1 MRASP
6 IYANVMRS
14 NSLLGADTVKIATAA
29 MTVLLLS
36 APSAAAHDAGITS
49 VVRVFIDEVQAGR
62 YVVSTLDTGVPPLG
76 DGREML
82 PSGCHELP
90 NQHRVPATPR
100 LVFECG
106 RRLTID
112 DAITLPVPL
121 AVVAS
126 ARWADGSVASAYFAA
141 SGHDVRIR
149 LAELRAAAGPRG
161 RVALRYGRLG
171 VEHVLTGADHLLF
184 VFGLLLLCRWFAVL
198 VKTVTAFTVGHSLTL
213 VAAVAGVVP
222 VNRGPVEAA
231 IALSIVLLAR
241 QIVVAERGSSGLVQ
255 RAPWVV
261 ALIFGL
267 FHGLGFAGALGE
279 IGLPGTDLPLAL
291 MFFNIGV
298 EVGQLAFVGLVVS
311 ARAFSA
317 RAGWTVPTRVERSI
331 GYSLGV
337 LATVWL
343 CDRLPAVW
351 GGLANLDK

>member
-1 MRASP
+1 
-6 IYANVMRS
+6 MRS
-14 NSLLGADTVKIATAA
+14 DSRPGTDIVRIGGAVI
-29 MTVLLLS
+29 VLLLLS

-49 VVRVFIDEVQAGR
+49 IVRVFIDEVHAGR
-62 YVVSTLDTGVPPLG
+62 YAVSILDAGVPTFG
-76 DGREML
+76 DNRDFL

-90 NQHRVPATPR
+90 TQHRMGATTR

-112 DAITLPVPL
+112 DVITLPVPL

-126 ARWADGSVASAYFAA
+126 ARWADGSIASAYFAA
-141 SGHDVRIR
+141 SGHKVTIR
-149 LAELRAAAGPRG
+149 LDELRAAAGPRG

-241 QIVVAERGSSGLVQ
+241 QIVVARRGGSGLVQ

-279 IGLPGTDLPLAL
+279 IGLPGTDLPIAL
-291 MFFNIGV
+291 LFFNVGV
-298 EVGQLAFVGLVVS
+298 EVGQLAFVGLVVT
-311 ARAFSA
+311 ARGFSA
-317 RAGWTVPTRVERSI
+317 RAGWTLAPRVERSI
-331 GYSLGV
+331 AYSLGV

-351 GGLANLDK
+351 GA

>member
-1 MRASP
+1 
-6 IYANVMRS
+6 
-14 NSLLGADTVKIATAA
+14 VKVATAV

-36 APSAAAHDAGITS
+36 APSAAAHDASLTS
-49 VVRVFIDEVQAGR
+49 VVRVFIDEVQARR
-62 YVVSTLDTGVPPLG
+62 YILSIIDVGVPPLG
-76 DGREML
+76 NSRDLL
-82 PSGCHELP
+82 PSACHELP
-90 NQHRVPATPR
+90 NQRRVLTAQR
-100 LVFECG
+100 LLFECG

-141 SGHDVRIR
+141 SGHNVRIR

-161 RVALRYGRLG
+161 RVALRYGWLG
-171 VEHVLTGADHLLF
+171 TEHVLTGADHLLF
-184 VFGLLLLCRWFAVL
+184 VFGLLLLCRGFAVL
-198 VKTVTAFTVGHSLTL
+198 AKTITAFTVGHSLTL

-231 IALSIVLLAR
+231 IALSIMLLAR
-241 QIVVAERGSSGLVQ
+241 QIVVAERGGSGLVQ

-267 FHGLGFAGALGE
+267 FHGLGFAGSLGE
-279 IGLPGTDLPLAL
+279 IGLPGGDLPVAL
-291 MFFNIGV
+291 LFFNIGV
-298 EVGQLAFVGLVVS
+298 EVGQLAFVALVLVGRGLT
-311 ARAFSA
+311 A
-317 RAGWTVPTRVERSI
+317 RAGWTVAPRLERSI

-351 GGLANLDK
+351 GA

>member
-1 MRASP
+1 
-6 IYANVMRS
+6 
-14 NSLLGADTVKIATAA
+14 VKTTLAVIAL
-29 MTVLLLS
+29 LLLS
-36 APSAAAHDAGITS
+36 ARSAVAHDAGITS
-49 VVRVFIDEVQAGR
+49 IVRVFIEEVQAGR
-62 YVVSTLDTGVPPLG
+62 YTVSIIDAGVPTLG
-76 DGREML
+76 DNRDLL
-82 PSGCHELP
+82 PSGCRELP
-90 NQHRVPATPR
+90 NQDRSWVTPR

-112 DAITLPVPL
+112 DVITLPMPL

-141 SGHDVRIR
+141 SGRTVTVR

-184 VFGLLLLCRWFAVL
+184 VFGLVLLCRWFGVL

-231 IALSIVLLAR
+231 IALSIMLLAR
-241 QIVVAERGSSGLVQ
+241 QIVVAKRSGPGLVQ
-255 RAPWVV
+255 QAPWVV

-279 IGLPGTDLPLAL
+279 IGLPGTDLSIAL
-291 MFFNIGV
+291 LFFNVGV
-298 EVGQLAFVGLVVS
+298 EVGQLAFIGLVVT
-311 ARAFSA
+311 ARSLSA
-317 RAGWTVPTRVERSI
+317 RAGWTLAPRVERSI
-331 GYSLGV
+331 AYSLGV

-351 GGLANLDK
+351 GA

>member
-1 MRASP
+1 MRFDSRP
-6 IYANVMRS
+6 GTDI
-14 NSLLGADTVKIATAA
+14 VKAAIAVIAL
-29 MTVLLLS
+29 LLLS
-36 APSAAAHDAGITS
+36 ARPAVAHDAGITS
-49 VVRVFIDEVQAGR
+49 IVRVFIEEVHGGR
-62 YVVSTLDTGVPPLG
+62 YAISMIDVGVPPLV
-76 DGREML
+76 DTRDML

-90 NQHRVPATPR
+90 IQDRTWTTR

-106 RRLTID
+106 RGLTVD
-112 DAITLPVPL
+112 DVIRLPVPL

-126 ARWADGSVASAYFAA
+126 ARWADGSTASAYFAA
-141 SGHDVRIR
+141 SGHQVTIR

-184 VFGLLLLCRWFAVL
+184 VFGLLLLCRGFAVL
-198 VKTVTAFTVGHSLTL
+198 VKTVTAFTLGHSLTL

-241 QIVVAERGSSGLVQ
+241 QIVVAERGGSGLVQ

-279 IGLPGTDLPLAL
+279 IGLPGTDLPIAL
-291 MFFNIGV
+291 LFFNIGV
-298 EVGQLAFVGLVVS
+298 EVGQLAFIGLVVIV
-311 ARAFSA
+311 RTFSA
-317 RAGWTVPTRVERSI
+317 RAGWSLAPRAEQSI

-343 CDRLPAVW
+343 CTRLPAVW
-351 GGLANLDK
+351 GA